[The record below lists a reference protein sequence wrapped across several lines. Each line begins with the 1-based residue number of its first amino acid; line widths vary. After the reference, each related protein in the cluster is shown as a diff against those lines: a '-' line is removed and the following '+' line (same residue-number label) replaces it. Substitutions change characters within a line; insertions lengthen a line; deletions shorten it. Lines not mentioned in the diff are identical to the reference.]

1 MEARQTTSRQVA
13 GIVEVR
19 AFGMIRYASVA
30 LAAFLAA
37 WYVQGLRWEEDVA
50 SIRESASDAKSKAVD
65 AINSQ
70 LIKSRAETESI
81 RATYLSE
88 KEKANREIDDLE
100 RRVNDGLD
108 RLYIKAKCPAGVP
121 GSGADASGAGIGAAE
136 LDPIASGYYFA
147 LERGLAEQYRLL
159 QFCRAELKKRSATSK

>member
-1 MEARQTTSRQVA
+1 
-13 GIVEVR
+13 
-19 AFGMIRYASVA
+19 MIRYAAVA

-37 WYVQGLRWEEDVA
+37 WYVQGLRWDKDVKEIGLA
-50 SIRESASDAKSKAVD
+50 SANATVAAVD
-65 AINSQ
+65 AINGQ
-70 LIKSRAETESI
+70 LIQSRTETESI
-81 RATYLSE
+81 RATYLYD

-100 RRVNDGLD
+100 RRVTAGPE

-121 GSGADASGAGIGAAE
+121 GAGTDASGTGSGAAE

-159 QFCRAELKKRSATSK
+159 QFCRAELKKRSSPGQ

>member
-1 MEARQTTSRQVA
+1 MT
-13 GIVEVR
+13 
-19 AFGMIRYASVA
+19 RYAAVA

-37 WYVQGLRWEEDVA
+37 WYVQGLRWEKDVKEISLA
-50 SIRESASDAKSKAVD
+50 SANATVAAVG

-70 LIKSRAETESI
+70 LIQSRAETESN
-81 RATYLSE
+81 RKNYLSE

-100 RRVNDGLD
+100 RRVTAGPD

-121 GSGADASGAGIGAAE
+121 GAGTDASGAGSGAAE

-159 QFCRAELKKRSATSK
+159 QFCRAELKKRSSPSK